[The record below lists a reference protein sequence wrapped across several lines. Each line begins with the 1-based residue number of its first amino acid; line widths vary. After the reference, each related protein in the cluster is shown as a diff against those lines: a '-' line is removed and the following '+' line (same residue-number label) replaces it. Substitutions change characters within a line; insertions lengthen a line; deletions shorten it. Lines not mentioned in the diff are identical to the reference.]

1 MSTKT
6 VTKLALVIAAIA
18 FPWYPFIKYSQVV
31 NADLACEYALIA
43 FSLVILTGWVG
54 QISLGQGAFVGIGA
68 FVTGRLIDVWN
79 IPFPLNL
86 PIVAVVTAGV
96 ACLLGLVA
104 LRVRGLYLAVATLIF
119 AWLCDAYLFTS
130 SWLVGKGSATSIPP
144 PHVGKRNT
152 LTYFDLANKKIL
164 YLVLVA
170 AVAAAWY
177 AATNLKNSKT
187 GRAFF
192 AVRGSEMA
200 AVSLGI
206 DVNRYKILAFAISGA
221 LAGIAGNLM
230 LIDLGAA
237 TPFSFQFTVSF
248 FYLAIAVVGGI
259 ASLGGGVAA
268 AILFAALS
276 EAFFRI
282 KFLNGLLDIVTVSLL
297 LGVLLLYPG
306 GLGALGVAI
315 SARVSKWWA
324 VIRRRLQAA
333 STPASDEE
341 DIAVEGA
348 ERELDPTTNGHKPV
362 RGNWLLESLGKDI
375 AAVRRLATRLPGVK
389 GQSVERNVL
398 DVSRLDRLT
407 AEDPLPVE
415 EILKIEEELH
425 THRNWREMEVGDFQL
440 PARRTDRLPILAA
453 EHVVVKFGGLT
464 AVNDVSVVVREHEI
478 VGLIGPNGAGKTTTF
493 NAIAGLNEPTS
504 GEIRLFGQDASK
516 LPVHVRAQMGV
527 GRTFQLIQLF
537 PQLNVFENLM
547 VATHLQNP
555 TGVAGHVLLTD
566 RAITAE
572 RDARRWVRQVVTLMG
587 LEEVAD
593 RRVAGLPFG
602 VLRQIEIARALV
614 TQAPFLMLD
623 EPASGLDNA
632 ETDALAR
639 LLYFIRAE
647 LGVSILLI
655 EHDVRMVTSVSDYM
669 YVINRGAPLAEGTPA
684 EVQRHP
690 EVIAAYLG
698 EPVGEAEAVEAGV

>member
-1 MSTKT
+1 VSGKT
-6 VTKLALVIAAIA
+6 VAKLVLLVAVIA

-31 NADLACEYALIA
+31 NADLAAEYALIA

-68 FVTGRLIDVWN
+68 FVTGLLINNWN
-79 IPFPLNL
+79 IPFPVNV
-86 PIVAVVTAGV
+86 PIVAVLTGGV
-96 ACLLGLVA
+96 AAALGLVA

-130 SWLVGKGSATSIPP
+130 SWLVGKGGAASIIPA
-144 PHVGKRNT
+144 HVGKKGT
-152 LTYFDLANKKIL
+152 ITYFDLANKKIL
-164 YLVLVA
+164 FLVLVA
-170 AVAAAWY
+170 AVAGAWF
-177 AATNLKNSKT
+177 ACTNLRNSKT

-192 AVRGSEMA
+192 AVRGSETA

-206 DVNRYKILAFAISGA
+206 DVNRYKLLAFAISGA
-221 LAGIAGNLM
+221 LAGIAGNLIM
-230 LIDLGAA
+230 IDLGAA
-237 TPFSFQFTVSF
+237 TPFAFQFTVSF

-259 ASLGGGVAA
+259 SSLGGGVAA
-268 AILFAALS
+268 GILFAALS

-282 KFLNGLLDIVTVSLL
+282 KFLNGLLDIVTVGLL

-306 GLGALGVAI
+306 GLGALGTAL
-315 SARVSKWWA
+315 SARVSRWA
-324 VIRRRLQAA
+324 SALRSRLKA
-333 STPASDEE
+333 PPEPDE
-341 DIAVEGA
+341 D
-348 ERELDPTTNGHKPV
+348 ELVGTEPDPVMNGHRTHRQP
-362 RGNWLLESLGKDI
+362 WLIEALVKDI
-375 AAVRRLATRLPGVK
+375 ASVRSLASRLPGVN
-389 GQSVERNVL
+389 GRRVERNVL
-398 DVSRLDRLT
+398 DVARLDRLT
-407 AEDPLPVE
+407 SDAAALPVE
-415 EILKIEEELH
+415 EILRIEEEAN
-425 THRNWREMEVGDFQL
+425 THRNWREMEVRAFEL
-440 PARRTDRLPILAA
+440 PSRREDRTPILEA

-464 AVNDVSVVVREHEI
+464 AVNDVSVIVRENEI

-504 GEIRLFGQDASK
+504 GEIRLFGKDASN
-516 LPVHVRAQMGV
+516 LPVHVRAQLGV

-555 TGVAGHVLLTD
+555 TGAAAHILLTD
-566 RAITAE
+566 KAITAE
-572 RDARRWVRQVVTLMG
+572 RDARKWVRQVVTLMG

-602 VLRQIEIARALV
+602 ILRQIEIARALV

-632 ETDALAR
+632 ETDELAR

-698 EPVGEAEAVEAGV
+698 EPVNAADAVEAGV